1 MMIMVD
7 VFGTPVYVGFIAFG
21 VAMSCMVA
29 LLVAIHIDN
38 KREEN
43 K

>member
-7 VFGTPVYVGFIAFG
+7 VFGVDVYIGFIAFG
-21 VAMSCMVA
+21 IAMSCMIA

-38 KREEN
+38 KREGN
-43 K
+43 

>member
-1 MMIMVD
+1 MIMVD
-7 VFGTPVYVGFIAFG
+7 VFGTPVYIGFIVVGISMLF
-21 VAMSCMVA
+21 MTA

-38 KREEN
+38 KREG

>member
-7 VFGTPVYVGFIAFG
+7 VFGVDVYIGFIAG
-21 VAMSCMVA
+21 GIGMLCIVA
-29 LLVAIHIDN
+29 LLVATHIDN
-38 KREEN
+38 KREG